1 MKLQLKVKPAAAE
14 VLKIVV
20 AVQAGKS
27 VRKCGNLWCRQAGH
41 TKATCQTMKPLV
53 GAAAA
58 GGAAAAIAPAPIAAG
73 DFDSDDD
80 GEASSDEEGGD
91 DGAVFYD
98 EGDDSAGFE
107 DEGIGGAPISSY
119 ASSGIL
125 PAPPVATGPLPLAAD
140 VRLVASNMALPGI
153 LHSAVAV
160 VPRPP
165 RPDLAVG
172 VRVRLNL
179 IRTDD
184 LDILLNDRGS
194 PPIQGCI
201 VAVVRGRTFV
211 VEWLTGLGQ
220 PRPRQEY
227 AAARLYALL
236 R

>member
-1 MKLQLKVKPAAAE
+1 
-14 VLKIVV
+14 
-20 AVQAGKS
+20 
-27 VRKCGNLWCRQAGH
+27 
-41 TKATCQTMKPLV
+41 
-53 GAAAA
+53 
-58 GGAAAAIAPAPIAAG
+58 
-73 DFDSDDD
+73 
-80 GEASSDEEGGD
+80 
-91 DGAVFYD
+91 
-98 EGDDSAGFE
+98 
-107 DEGIGGAPISSY
+107 
-119 ASSGIL
+119 
-125 PAPPVATGPLPLAAD
+125 
-140 VRLVASNMALPGI
+140 MALPGI

-160 VPRPP
+160 VPRSP

-236 R
+236 RWLGVWGGGVVSTAR